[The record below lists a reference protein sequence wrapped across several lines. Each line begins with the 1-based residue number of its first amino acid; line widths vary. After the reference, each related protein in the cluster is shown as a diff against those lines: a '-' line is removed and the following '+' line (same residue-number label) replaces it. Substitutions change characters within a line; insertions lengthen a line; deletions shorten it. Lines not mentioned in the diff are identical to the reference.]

1 MPELSRYL
9 FQLGAVPFLVLGALH
24 AWHTPT
30 RTTERK
36 GLSPRDQGLA
46 EAMSRTTPRLTERTD
61 IWRAWVGFNYSH
73 SLGAVLFG
81 LFVVLIGRNAESY
94 ALNAALATPLALVLS
109 LCYLVVGLKF
119 WFRTPII
126 GIGVS
131 VGCFAAAWML
141 LALGWAPA

>member
-1 MPELSRYL
+1 MPDLSRAL
-9 FQLGAVPFLVLGALH
+9 FLFGALPFLVLGTLH

-46 EAMSRTTPRLTERTD
+46 EAMTRSTPRLTERTD

-81 LFVVLIGRNAESY
+81 LFVVLIGRSVESY
-94 ALNAALATPLALVLS
+94 ALNVSIALPLALAVS
-109 LCYLVVGLKF
+109 LGYLVLGIKY

-131 VGCFAAAWML
+131 TGAFILAW
-141 LALGWAPA
+141 AVRILGTAP

>member
-1 MPELSRYL
+1 MPDLSRAL
-9 FQLGAVPFLVLGALH
+9 FLFGAIPFLVLGSLH

-46 EAMSRTTPRLTERTD
+46 EAMSRSTPRLTDRTD

-81 LFVVLIGRNAESY
+81 LFVVLIGRDGESY
-94 ALNAALATPLALVLS
+94 ASNASVAVPLALVVS
-109 LCYLVVGLKF
+109 LGYLVLGIKY

-131 VGCFAAAWML
+131 TGAFILAWAIR
-141 LALGWAPA
+141 LAGMTP

>member
-1 MPELSRYL
+1 MPDLSRTFFL
-9 FQLGAVPFLVLGALH
+9 SGAVPFLVLGTLH

-46 EAMSRTTPRLTERTD
+46 EAMSRATMRLTERTD
-61 IWRAWVGFNYSH
+61 LWRAWVGFNYSH

-81 LFVVLIGRNAESY
+81 LFVLLIGRSAESY
-94 ALNAALATPLALVLS
+94 AVEGTLGAPLALGVS
-109 LCYLVVGLKF
+109 LGYLLIGLKF

-126 GIGVS
+126 GICLS
-131 VGCFAAAWML
+131 VVCFAIATL
-141 LALGWAPA
+141 LGVLG